1 MEKSVL
7 IYEVN
12 PEVNTGSWFNI
23 ENCTGTRPDYY

>member
-12 PEVNTGSWFNI
+12 PEVNIDSWFNN
-23 ENCTGTRPDYY
+23 ENRTGTRPDYH